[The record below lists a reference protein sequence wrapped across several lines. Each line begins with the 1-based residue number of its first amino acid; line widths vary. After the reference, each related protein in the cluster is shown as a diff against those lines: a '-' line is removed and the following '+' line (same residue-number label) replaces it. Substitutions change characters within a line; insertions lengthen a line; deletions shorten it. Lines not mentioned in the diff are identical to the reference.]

1 MNEIVGTISTDT
13 LSNLSNLGLLGFVDE
28 LECDTRKD
36 KCDTDALMKIKRMMK
51 RDYRNENRKE
61 LSGDANSDPYQ

>member
-1 MNEIVGTISTDT
+1 MNEIVGTFSRDT
-13 LSNLSNLGLLGFVDE
+13 LSNLSSLDLLGFVDE

-36 KCDTDALMKIKRMMK
+36 KGDTDALMEIKRMMK